1 LFYNFLS
8 HYFTG
13 DVTKGLFFLRKGG
26 KPPVSAPIE
35 IVYLEEK
42 YANYVR
48 IYKKFPVK
56 SFTPGLAPVLNKL

>member
-26 KPPVSAPIE
+26 KPPVSALIE

-42 YANYVR
+42 YANYVK
-48 IYKKFPVK
+48 IYKKY
-56 SFTPGLAPVLNKL
+56 PGKIIYPRACPCSE